1 MKRNSF
7 ITVVLVLMLGVMLGG
22 GLVTHGQD
30 WPLVRDLISQEN
42 SLTTNDDSSFM
53 TAAGSTSVN
62 IGPTNI
68 ADMVE
73 KVGTAVVN
81 IETRVSV
88 TTNNP
93 FFNDPFFREF
103 FGDSMRQR
111 TQVRTGIGTGSI
123 ITDTGYILTNY
134 HVVEGAESI
143 SVTLIGSTK
152 PLPASLVGYDDQL
165 DLAVLKINAG
175 RKLPYLTLGN
185 SDNTR
190 VGDWVVAIGN
200 PYGLDHTVTAG
211 VISAK
216 ERPISIEGRQY
227 KNLIQTD
234 AAINPGNSGG
244 PLLNTRGEVIAIN
257 TAVNAQA
264 QGIGF
269 AIPINTAKDVLNQLI
284 SKGKV
289 VRPYLGVY
297 LRDLSSELADY
308 LGVVSTKGTLVADIM
323 PGSPADKAGIKA
335 GDIILE
341 INGMTINNSTD
352 LTERISK
359 MSVGQKVE
367 LKILRDKKTITINL
381 TLEEKP

>member
-1 MKRNSF
+1 MRRSSVITF
-7 ITVVLVLMLGVMLGG
+7 ILVLLLGVMLGG

-30 WPLVRDLISQEN
+30 WPLVGDLISQDN
-42 SLTTNDDSSFM
+42 SLTRSDDSSFK
-53 TAAGSTSVN
+53 TVASSTSVN
-62 IGPTNI
+62 IGPANI

-73 KVGTAVVN
+73 RVGPAVVN
-81 IETRVSV
+81 IETKVSV
-88 TTNNP
+88 VTNNP

-111 TQVRTGIGTGSI
+111 TQVQTGIGTGSI

-134 HVVEGAESI
+134 HVVEGAQSI
-143 SVTLIGSTK
+143 TVTLVGSTK
-152 PLPASLVGYDDQL
+152 PLPATLVGYDDQL

-185 SDNTR
+185 SDTTR

-216 ERPISIEGRQY
+216 ERPVTIEGRRY

-244 PLLNTRGEVIAIN
+244 PLLNTKGEVIGIN

-308 LGVVSTKGTLVADIM
+308 LGVISTKGSLVAEVM
-323 PGSPADKAGIKA
+323 PGSPAEKAGIKA

-341 INGMTINNSTD
+341 INGTTVNNTTD
-352 LTERISK
+352 LTEKISK
-359 MSVGQKVE
+359 MSVGQKAE
-367 LKILRDKKTITINL
+367 LKIMRDKKTITINV

>member
-1 MKRNSF
+1 
-7 ITVVLVLMLGVMLGG
+7 
-22 GLVTHGQD
+22 
-30 WPLVRDLISQEN
+30 
-42 SLTTNDDSSFM
+42 
-53 TAAGSTSVN
+53 
-62 IGPTNI
+62 
-68 ADMVE
+68 
-73 KVGTAVVN
+73 
-81 IETRVSV
+81 
-88 TTNNP
+88 
-93 FFNDPFFREF
+93 
-103 FGDSMRQR
+103 
-111 TQVRTGIGTGSI
+111 
-123 ITDTGYILTNY
+123 
-134 HVVEGAESI
+134 
-143 SVTLIGSTK
+143 
-152 PLPASLVGYDDQL
+152 
-165 DLAVLKINAG
+165 
-175 RKLPYLTLGN
+175 
-185 SDNTR
+185 
-190 VGDWVVAIGN
+190 VVAIGN

>member
-1 MKRNSF
+1 VRRSSVITF
-7 ITVVLVLMLGVMLGG
+7 ILVLLLGVMLGG

-30 WPLVRDLISQEN
+30 WPLVGDLISQDN
-42 SLTTNDDSSFM
+42 SLTRSDDSSFK
-53 TAAGSTSVN
+53 TVASSTSVN
-62 IGPTNI
+62 IGPANI

-73 KVGTAVVN
+73 RVGPAVVN
-81 IETRVSV
+81 IETKVSV
-88 TTNNP
+88 VTNNP

-111 TQVRTGIGTGSI
+111 TQVQTGIGTGSI

-134 HVVEGAESI
+134 HVVEGAQSI
-143 SVTLIGSTK
+143 TVTLVGSTK
-152 PLPASLVGYDDQL
+152 PLPATLVGYDDQL

-185 SDNTR
+185 SDTTR

-216 ERPISIEGRQY
+216 ERPVTIEGRRY

-244 PLLNTRGEVIAIN
+244 PLLNTKGEVIGIN

-308 LGVVSTKGTLVADIM
+308 LGVISTKGSLVAEVM
-323 PGSPADKAGIKA
+323 PGSPAEKAGIKA

-341 INGMTINNSTD
+341 INGTTVNNTTD
-352 LTERISK
+352 LTEKISK
-359 MSVGQKVE
+359 MSVGQKAE
-367 LKILRDKKTITINL
+367 LKIMRDKKTITINV

>member
-175 RKLPYLTLGN
+175 HKLPYLTLGN

-234 AAINPGNSGG
+234 AAINPG
-244 PLLNTRGEVIAIN
+244 I
-257 TAVNAQA
+257 Q
-264 QGIGF
+264 
-269 AIPINTAKDVLNQLI
+269 
-284 SKGKV
+284 
-289 VRPYLGVY
+289 
-297 LRDLSSELADY
+297 
-308 LGVVSTKGTLVADIM
+308 VVS
-323 PGSPADKAGIKA
+323 
-335 GDIILE
+335 LE
-341 INGMTINNSTD
+341 YQRRSYCHQY
-352 LTERISK
+352 R
-359 MSVGQKVE
+359 
-367 LKILRDKKTITINL
+367 R
-381 TLEEKP
+381 

>member
-1 MKRNSF
+1 M
-7 ITVVLVLMLGVMLGG
+7 
-22 GLVTHGQD
+22 
-30 WPLVRDLISQEN
+30 
-42 SLTTNDDSSFM
+42 
-53 TAAGSTSVN
+53 
-62 IGPTNI
+62 
-68 ADMVE
+68 
-73 KVGTAVVN
+73 
-81 IETRVSV
+81 
-88 TTNNP
+88 
-93 FFNDPFFREF
+93 
-103 FGDSMRQR
+103 
-111 TQVRTGIGTGSI
+111 
-123 ITDTGYILTNY
+123 
-134 HVVEGAESI
+134 
-143 SVTLIGSTK
+143 
-152 PLPASLVGYDDQL
+152 PASLVGYDDQL

-323 PGSPADKAGIKA
+323 PGSPADKAGINA

>member
-1 MKRNSF
+1 M
-7 ITVVLVLMLGVMLGG
+7 
-22 GLVTHGQD
+22 
-30 WPLVRDLISQEN
+30 
-42 SLTTNDDSSFM
+42 
-53 TAAGSTSVN
+53 
-62 IGPTNI
+62 
-68 ADMVE
+68 
-73 KVGTAVVN
+73 
-81 IETRVSV
+81 
-88 TTNNP
+88 
-93 FFNDPFFREF
+93 
-103 FGDSMRQR
+103 
-111 TQVRTGIGTGSI
+111 
-123 ITDTGYILTNY
+123 
-134 HVVEGAESI
+134 
-143 SVTLIGSTK
+143 
-152 PLPASLVGYDDQL
+152 
-165 DLAVLKINAG
+165 
-175 RKLPYLTLGN
+175 TLGN
-185 SDNTR
+185 SDTTR

-216 ERPISIEGRQY
+216 ERPVTIEGRRY

-244 PLLNTRGEVIAIN
+244 PLLNTKGEVIGIN

-308 LGVVSTKGTLVADIM
+308 LGVISTKGSLVAEVM
-323 PGSPADKAGIKA
+323 PGSPAEKAGIKA

-341 INGMTINNSTD
+341 INGTTVNNTTD
-352 LTERISK
+352 LTEKISK
-359 MSVGQKVE
+359 MSVGQKAE
-367 LKILRDKKTITINL
+367 LKIMRDKKTITINV

>member
-1 MKRNSF
+1 MKRNSI
-7 ITVVLVLMLGVMLGG
+7 ITLILVLLLGVMLGG
-22 GLVTHGQD
+22 GLATHGQD
-30 WPLVRDLISQEN
+30 WPLVRDLISLEN
-42 SLTTNDDSSFM
+42 SLTDNDEASFK
-53 TAAGSTSVN
+53 TVAGSTSVN

-73 KVGTAVVN
+73 KVGPAVVN
-81 IETRVSV
+81 IETRVRV
-88 TTNNP
+88 VTNNP

-111 TQVRTGIGTGSI
+111 TQVQTGIGTGSI

-143 SVTLIGSTK
+143 SVTVVGSTNS
-152 PLPASLVGYDDQL
+152 LPATLVGYDDQL
-165 DLAVLKINAG
+165 DLAVLKVNAG

-185 SDNTR
+185 SDTTR

-216 ERPISIEGRQY
+216 ERPVTIEGRQY

-244 PLLNTRGEVIAIN
+244 PLLNTKGEVIGIN

-308 LGVVSTKGTLVADIM
+308 LGIISTKGTLVADIM
-323 PGSPADKAGIKA
+323 PGSPADNAGIKA

-352 LTERISK
+352 LTEKIGK
-359 MSVGQKVE
+359 MKVGQKVE
-367 LKILRDKKTITINL
+367 LKIMRDKKTFTINV
-381 TLEEKP
+381 TLAEKP

>member
-1 MKRNSF
+1 
-7 ITVVLVLMLGVMLGG
+7 
-22 GLVTHGQD
+22 
-30 WPLVRDLISQEN
+30 
-42 SLTTNDDSSFM
+42 
-53 TAAGSTSVN
+53 
-62 IGPTNI
+62 
-68 ADMVE
+68 
-73 KVGTAVVN
+73 
-81 IETRVSV
+81 
-88 TTNNP
+88 
-93 FFNDPFFREF
+93 
-103 FGDSMRQR
+103 
-111 TQVRTGIGTGSI
+111 
-123 ITDTGYILTNY
+123 
-134 HVVEGAESI
+134 
-143 SVTLIGSTK
+143 
-152 PLPASLVGYDDQL
+152 
-165 DLAVLKINAG
+165 
-175 RKLPYLTLGN
+175 
-185 SDNTR
+185 
-190 VGDWVVAIGN
+190 
-200 PYGLDHTVTAG
+200 

>member
-1 MKRNSF
+1 
-7 ITVVLVLMLGVMLGG
+7 MLGG

-175 RKLPYLTLGN
+175 HKLPYLTLGN
-185 SDNTR
+185 SDHTR

-352 LTERISK
+352 LTEKISK